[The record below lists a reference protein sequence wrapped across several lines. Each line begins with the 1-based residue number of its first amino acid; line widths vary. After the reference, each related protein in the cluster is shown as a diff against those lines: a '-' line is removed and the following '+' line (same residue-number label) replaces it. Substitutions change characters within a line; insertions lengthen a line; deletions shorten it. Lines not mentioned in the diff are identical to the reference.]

1 MVKTLLIGL
10 DGATWD
16 VINPFIDQ
24 GILPTFNTLTTKGAW
39 GTLES
44 TIPPVTGPAW
54 VSLATGK
61 NPGKTGVIDFLK
73 RSGSTLKAVTS
84 SDFKN
89 VSFWDLM
96 SSHNTTVGIVNFPML
111 FPPYTI
117 NGFMVSGL
125 NLFDSEDITFPKSLK
140 KIIDDLA
147 PEYEIAVNY
156 HKGYDNED
164 IFLEKVYRILKERT
178 KVISYLLK
186 EVPVEVFVVIFS
198 CTDWVQHVM
207 WKHTDPLHPLYN
219 PELSPRYNQKFTEF
233 WITIDKTLKTI
244 IELAGDANVFLVSDH
259 GFGIQDQQFNLAKWL
274 EEKGYMSRAGR
285 PSLKERVSRLI
296 QEGITTPVGVL
307 VPSRVKRRIMQYEPT
322 PSYTVDFEA
331 STAFCLGH
339 TIPFGG
345 IYIKDRGKEYQ
356 HVKERL
362 IQDVSNIGKDIQ
374 KEVSITIFLPEDM
387 YYGENMDQLPDILFT
402 INGWRCTITENS
414 TEGPLFIAEPYSKTH
429 TGSHRVNGI
438 FVAYG
443 PDIVPQPL
451 RPATLY
457 DIAPTLLYMHGVPIP
472 EDMDGRIL
480 DIFKKGSDIARK
492 KMVYKELDE
501 KEKIQK
507 RIKHLKRSGKL

>member
-16 VINPFIDQ
+16 VINPLMNQ
-24 GILPTFNTLTTKGAW
+24 GILPTFTTLTTEGAW

-73 RSGSTLKAVTS
+73 RSGNTLKAVTS

-89 VSFWDLM
+89 VSFWDYM
-96 SSHNTTVGIVNFPML
+96 SSHNITVGIVNFPML
-111 FPPYTI
+111 FPPYKI
-117 NGFMVSGL
+117 NGFIVSGL

-140 KIIDDLA
+140 KIIDNLA
-147 PEYEIAVNY
+147 PKYEIAVNY
-156 HKGYDNED
+156 HRYDDED
-164 IFLEKVYRILKERT
+164 IFFEKVYHILENRT
-178 KVISYLLK
+178 KVITYLLK
-186 EVPVEVFVVIFS
+186 KVPIDVFIVVFS

-219 PELSPRYNQKFTEF
+219 PEISPGYNQKCKAF
-233 WITIDKTLKTI
+233 WIAIDKTLKTI

-259 GFGIQDQQFNLAKWL
+259 GFGIQDQQFNLAQWL
-274 EEKGYMSRAGR
+274 QEKGYMSRAGR
-285 PSLKERVSRLI
+285 LSVKERVSHLV
-296 QEGITTPVGVL
+296 QWGVSTPVGVL
-307 VPSRVKRRIMQYEPT
+307 VPSRLKRKVIQYGPT
-322 PSYTVDFEA
+322 PVYTVDFEA

-345 IYIKDRGKEYQ
+345 IYIKDGKEYQ
-356 HVKERL
+356 HVKKRL
-362 IQDVSNIGKDIQ
+362 IQDISNIGKDIQ

-402 INGWRCTITENS
+402 INGWRCIITEDR
-414 TEGPLFIAEPYSKTH
+414 TDGPLFKAEPYSQMH
-429 TGSHRVNGI
+429 TGSHRMNGI

-443 PDIVPQPL
+443 PDIVPQSVKL
-451 RPATLY
+451 ATLY

-472 EDMDGRIL
+472 EDMDGKVL
-480 DIFKKGSDIARK
+480 DIFKKDSAIARK
-492 KMVYKELDE
+492 KMVYKKVDE

-507 RIKHLKRSGKL
+507 RIDYLKRSGKL